1 MAAFGRLS
9 GAGLWGMWLRRGE
22 ETGGDRDVCQWRG
35 LGQHSL
41 RASRPQATDWGELA
55 LTQWNVCASG
65 SVCVCVCDFPWSL
78 PSIFSGP
85 PRATER
91 VKQGP
96 LQTEEGWRGGGT
108 KGRHQGEH
116 VRSDTQ
122 GKSNRAKLHA
132 VVCFSWEEP
141 WEGILRICANLQSPL
156 HHITDTG
163 DNRALESFKD
173 KEKKLH
179 YVDTTKQTDVFSLPP
194 VAALS
199 LLLTC
204 FGNWTFQ
211 LWYLKKTS
219 LFP

>member
-1 MAAFGRLS
+1 MAAFSRLS
-9 GAGLWGMWLRRGE
+9 GGASRLWGMLERRGSGCPSVE
-22 ETGGDRDVCQWRG
+22 GLRPALPPCQQTSGHRLRG
-35 LGQHSL
+35 ISPHSMK
-41 RASRPQATDWGELA
+41 
-55 LTQWNVCASG
+55 
-65 SVCVCVCDFPWSL
+65 CVCDFPWSL